1 MNLNRIGIWTGALDV
16 QPARVAREAAASLE
30 DLGYGAIWFPE
41 ALRREAFVNATLLL
55 TGTRRI
61 VIATGI
67 ANIYARDPVTMAN
80 GQRTLAEAFGD
91 RFLLGLGV
99 SHAPAVGG
107 RGHVYGRPVPTMR
120 AYLDEMDR
128 AQFQGVPPDQEPQ
141 RVLAALGPAMLRLA
155 ARRSSGAHPYFV
167 PVEHT
172 ARARELLGPDAFL
185 AVEQAFVLERD
196 PDRARRIARRHTA
209 GYLQAANYA
218 DNLRR
223 LGYGDDDLAGGGS
236 DRLVDDVVVWGPMDN
251 LARRVQ
257 EHLAA
262 GADHVCLQ
270 ALTADPG
277 TLPWREWRAAAALL

>member
-1 MNLNRIGIWTGALDV
+1 MRKIGIWTGALDV
-16 QPARVAREAAASLE
+16 QPARTAREAAASLE
-30 DLGYGAIWFPE
+30 DLGYGAIWIPE
-41 ALRREAFVNATLLL
+41 ALRREVFANATLLL
-55 TGTRRI
+55 TSTRSI
-61 VIATGI
+61 VVATGI

-99 SHAPAVGG
+99 SHRPAVRG
-107 RGHVYGRPVPTMR
+107 RGHEYGPPVPTME
-120 AYLDEMDR
+120 AYLDGMDQ
-128 AQFQGVPPDQEPQ
+128 AEFQGVPPASEPQ

-155 ARRSSGAHPYFV
+155 AQRSSGAHPYFV

-172 ARARELLGPDAFL
+172 ARARKLLGPDPFL
-185 AVEQAFVLERD
+185 AVELAFVLERD
-196 PDRARRIARRHTA
+196 PDRARLIARRHTA
-209 GYLQAANYA
+209 GYLQIENYVN
-218 DNLRR
+218 NLRR

-236 DRLVDDVVVWGPMDN
+236 DRLVDEVVAWGPMDN
-251 LARRVQ
+251 VARRIQ

-270 ALTADPG
+270 ALTPDPG